1 MGAQTACEQGMGLR
15 SGLTY
20 VISGQIKKTV
30 QSRAPTENYSLD
42 SDFIIV
48 FYYLLAGTAAPAPPV
63 PVVIAQIL
71 YLLRSGHQPR
81 RPVRACLACAA

>member
-15 SGLTY
+15 CGLTY
-20 VISGQIKKTV
+20 VISSQIKKTV